1 VLRGEDHVRLGRI
14 SALAEGV
21 AALAL
26 SRGGAVKPYAYV
38 DPNEDCAGFVLGPSG
53 SLVVVGDAHKGCAAS
68 HVAVDALLEHFA
80 EAWTGAAALA
90 SAWPELAAAAV
101 SQVHME
107 VLRSGA
113 SPVGNPDSRTTFSFC
128 LVRPDDD
135 LLAWASV
142 GDSHVFL
149 AAAESVQEVAVGRD
163 APSWFVG
170 SAQRE
175 PQQLAERVRAGS
187 TSPAGKRAVVL
198 ATDGLSEKNIG
209 VEDPA
214 STVADAVRR
223 AADAAPELRP
233 LEAARGVVERSLGA
247 HRRQRAG
254 DNVAIAVIW
263 LG

>member
-1 VLRGEDHVRLGRI
+1 MLRGEDHTRLGGVA
-14 SALAEGV
+14 ALAEGTT
-21 AALAL
+21 ALAL
-26 SRGGAVKPYAYV
+26 SRGGADKPYAYF

-53 SLVVVGDAHKGCAAS
+53 SLAVVGDAHKGCAAS
-68 HVAVDALLEHFA
+68 HVAVDALLDHFG
-80 EAWTGAAALA
+80 EAWTGAAALT
-90 SAWPELAAAAV
+90 SAWPELAAAAL
-101 SQVHME
+101 SQVHTK
-107 VLRSGA
+107 VLQCGA
-113 SPVGNPDSRTTFSFC
+113 TPVGNPDSRTTFAFC
-128 LVRPDDD
+128 LVRSDED
-135 LLAWASV
+135 LVAWASV

-149 AAAESVQEVAVGRD
+149 AGADSAEEVAAGRD
-163 APSWFVG
+163 APSWFLG

-175 PQQLAERVRAGS
+175 PEQLAGRVRAGS

-214 STVADAVRR
+214 SVVADAVRR
-223 AADAAPELRP
+223 AAEAAPELRA

-254 DNVAIAVIW
+254 DNVASAVIW

>member
-1 VLRGEDHVRLGRI
+1 VLRGEDHTRLGRI
-14 SALAEGV
+14 GALAEGV

-26 SRGGAVKPYAYV
+26 SRGGADKPYGYV

-53 SLVVVGDAHKGCAAS
+53 TLVVVGDAHKGCAAS
-68 HVAVDALLEHFA
+68 HVAVDALLEQFG
-80 EAWTGAAALA
+80 EAWTGAAPPAP
-90 SAWPELAAAAV
+90 AWPELAAAAV
-101 SQVHME
+101 GQAHTE
-107 VLRSGA
+107 VLRRGA
-113 SPVGNPDSRTTFSFC
+113 SAVGNPDSRTTFAFC
-128 LVRPDDD
+128 LVRPDQD
-135 LLAWASV
+135 LVAWASV

-149 AAAESVQEVAVGRD
+149 ATAESVHEVAAGRD

-175 PQQLAERVRAGS
+175 PKQLAERVRAGS
-187 TSPAGKRAVVL
+187 ASPAGERAIVL

-214 STVADAVRR
+214 SAVADAVRR
-223 AADAAPELRP
+223 AAEVAPELRP

-254 DNVAIAVIW
+254 DNVAAAVIW